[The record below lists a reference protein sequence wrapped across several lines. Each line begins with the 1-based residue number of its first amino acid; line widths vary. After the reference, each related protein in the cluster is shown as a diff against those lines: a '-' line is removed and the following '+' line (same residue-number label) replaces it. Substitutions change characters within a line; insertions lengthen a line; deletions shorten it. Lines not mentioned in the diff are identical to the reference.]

1 MELLGWVTAS
11 LFAPPGETLFQ
22 ELYTGTLEDALEELT
37 GHPVALP
44 KVAPRELQAAYT
56 ALFVTH
62 PQGLPAPPY
71 AGYALDG
78 ELFGPTFHRLMEL
91 YREGGLEVQATWRD
105 LPDHIAAIGEAIALL
120 ADKNPHLA
128 KRLAQEFLKP
138 WLDRFAPQVK
148 AHDPTGFYAT
158 LVDLLQEGI
167 HAKTGV
173 SQA

>member
-11 LFAPPGETLFQ
+11 FFSPPGEALFR
-22 ELYTGTLEDALEELT
+22 ELYAGTLEEALEELT

-62 PQGLPAPPY
+62 PEGLPAPPY

-78 ELFGPTFHRLMEL
+78 ELFGPSFHRLQEL

-120 ADKNPHLA
+120 AGKNPHLA
-128 KRLAQEFLKP
+128 KRLAREFLKP
-138 WLDRFAPQVK
+138 WLDRFGPQVK
-148 AHDPTGFYAT
+148 THDPTGFYAT
-158 LVDLLQEGI
+158 LVDLLQEAI

-173 SQA
+173 S